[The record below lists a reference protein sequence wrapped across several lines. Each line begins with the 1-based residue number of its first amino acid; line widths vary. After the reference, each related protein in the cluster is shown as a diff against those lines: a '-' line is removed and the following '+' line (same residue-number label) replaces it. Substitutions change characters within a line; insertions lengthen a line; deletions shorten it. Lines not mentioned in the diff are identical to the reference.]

1 MNDIGFEAG
10 IILDVLLGEDSFCVC
25 ESEISYA
32 GLSRIEVIEARLL
45 LAVVN
50 RIKSRLECLGV
61 ERGGRKKQEKI
72 LITKDMHI
80 LVRSRDNL
88 EIHLQPLP
96 KALFLL
102 YLQHPEG
109 LAFKELPSHM
119 DELMRLYMK
128 ISPRTDRDAI
138 EETIRK
144 MLEPGKNTLSV
155 NCSRLAVSLQRYF
168 EDPVLQD
175 YLIKGEQ
182 GGSRHIAL
190 DRSYVEWE

>member
-1 MNDIGFEAG
+1 MNEIGFEAG
-10 IILDVLLGEDSFCVC
+10 IVLGVLIGEDSLCVC

-45 LAVVN
+45 LALVQ
-50 RIKSRLECLGV
+50 RLKARLERLGT
-61 ERGGRKKQEKI
+61 ERVRMKPERI
-72 LITKDMHI
+72 LITGDLRI
-80 LVRSRDNL
+80 LVRSRNNM

-102 YLQHPEG
+102 YLRHPEG

-119 DELMRLYMK
+119 DELMRLYGK
-128 ISPRTDRDAI
+128 ISPRTDREAI
-138 EETIRK
+138 EETVRK

-155 NCSRLAVSLQRYF
+155 NCSRLAASLQRYF

-182 GGSRHIAL
+182 GESRQIAL